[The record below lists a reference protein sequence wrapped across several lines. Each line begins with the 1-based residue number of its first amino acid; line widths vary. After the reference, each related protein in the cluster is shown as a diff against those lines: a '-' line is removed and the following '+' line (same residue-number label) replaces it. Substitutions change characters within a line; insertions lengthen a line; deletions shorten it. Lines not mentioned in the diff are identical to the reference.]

1 MSKKH
6 FDKLLTFCQFIAI
19 LAKTI
24 KGVKMFL
31 FFNKQF
37 RLEQNLISELAKKI
51 KKSVSFDSCYGGN
64 NSNTEIYKLDNLDI
78 WFDITNRKIIVFDK
92 SGAEITSLDCHYDEL
107 SDMQKARTKWFH
119 DLLCKVARGR
129 KDAEAEKQKKL
140 QAAEKK
146 AEKKQVANWLKI
158 QQELQQKSVQAALDK
173 VRSL

>member
-6 FDKLLTFCQFIAI
+6 FDKLLTFCQFVAT
-19 LAKTI
+19 LTKTI

-51 KKSVSFDSCYGGN
+51 KKSVSFHSCYGGN

-129 KDAEAEKQKKL
+129 KDAEEEKQKKL
-140 QAAEKK
+140 QAAWLKLQQER
-146 AEKKQVANWLKI
+146 KKQKKNML
-158 QQELQQKSVQAALDK
+158 QELQQKSVQAALDK